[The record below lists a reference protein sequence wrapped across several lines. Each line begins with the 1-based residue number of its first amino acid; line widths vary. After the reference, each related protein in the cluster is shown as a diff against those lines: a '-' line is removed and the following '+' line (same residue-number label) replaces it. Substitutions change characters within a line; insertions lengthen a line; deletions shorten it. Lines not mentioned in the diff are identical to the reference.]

1 MANSAKTLSLSISDR
16 DYRVNCP
23 VGAEEK
29 LRAAA
34 RMLDEKMNEIKQASA
49 SSGTVPGLDRVAVIA
64 ALNIAHQLLELQG
77 NLQSDAQSVQHI
89 HRLLDEAIEDNQQ
102 LEF

>member
-1 MANSAKTLSLSISDR
+1 MANPAKTLSLAILER

-34 RMLDEKMNEIKQASA
+34 RLLDEKMNEIKQASSA
-49 SSGTVPGLDRVAVIA
+49 SGTIQGLDLIAVIA
-64 ALNIAHQLLELQG
+64 ALNITHQLLELQS
-77 NLQSDAQSVQHI
+77 NQQADQQKFEHI
-89 HRLLDEAIEDNQQ
+89 LHLLDEAIEHNQQ
-102 LEF
+102 LEL